1 MLVSATG
8 FVAEDRS
15 GMAVFATP
23 REETNGNTLPSRR
36 DGDALNASDVMQME
50 RIRAL
55 SRWEDMTIVLCCN
68 DIMFGFGVLG
78 ALQVVSER
86 ERIFDFCTLVLP
98 EPSVVKIVL
107 SKMNNNSEYQTK

>member
-36 DGDALNASDVMQME
+36 AGDAVNASDVMQME
-50 RIRAL
+50 RIKAL
-55 SRWEDMTIVLCCN
+55 SRWDDMTIVLCCN
-68 DIMFGFGVLG
+68 DILFGFGVLG
-78 ALQVVSER
+78 ALRVFGEG
-86 ERIFDFCTLVLP
+86 EDFCHFAELP
-98 EPSVVKIVL
+98 KPSV
-107 SKMNNNSEYQTK
+107 MNSAQQNK